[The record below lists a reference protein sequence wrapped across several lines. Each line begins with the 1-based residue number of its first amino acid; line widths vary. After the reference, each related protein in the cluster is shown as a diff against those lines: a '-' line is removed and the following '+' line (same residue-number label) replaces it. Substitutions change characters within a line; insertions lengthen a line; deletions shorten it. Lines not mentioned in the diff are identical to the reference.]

1 MEDFP
6 IRPFNCYRQHPSI
19 SDLFISDMEE
29 VERDIAIRYSAKDF
43 KDTNSFHSI
52 FTASLL
58 SVIKTEIGIKP

>member
-1 MEDFP
+1 
-6 IRPFNCYRQHPSI
+6 
-19 SDLFISDMEE
+19 MEE